1 MSNGA
6 KRVDDDEAEQED
18 RDFDPKEYET
28 MLELERLESIEEE
41 MTELGVTNL
50 DQVRKRIREL
60 HEQLDEEDQQ

>member
-6 KRVDDDEAEQED
+6 KRSEDDADQQDA
-18 RDFDPKEYET
+18 DFDPVEYDT

-60 HEQLDEEDQQ
+60 HEQLGEE